1 MKSIKFITILSLLV
15 FVSINNEILKA
26 QTDSISSIKIS
37 CSLNWLDIGKM
48 VSNVPG
54 FPAAVASRGFFIK
67 YENINYDDDEV
78 FVITEFHL
86 NTDQGDKVYPRDE
99 VTNET
104 ELEDEKGEIQTIWI
118 AYDIKTEGAGN
129 IIIYLTDLDRNIISN
144 KIMVPAACG
153 KKYIEEFYKI
163 YGEPKYSN

>member
-1 MKSIKFITILSLLV
+1 MCFTKSFSIVYLLFLFLV
-15 FVSINNEILKA
+15 NQTTLFA
-26 QTDSISSIKIS
+26 QTEPTPLINIT

-54 FPAAVASRGFFIK
+54 FPATVASRGFFVK
-67 YENINYDDDEV
+67 YDNISYDDDEV

-86 NTDQGDKVYPRDE
+86 NTDQGVKVYPRDD
-99 VTNET
+99 VTNEK

-118 AYDIKTEGAGN
+118 ADDIKTEGAGN